1 MPKPVLTILDFS
13 SPIASSDLGADE
25 LENEFM
31 INNLQLSEVKTIFLQ
46 VDACASGPSV
56 LFLHKTELEKSFG

>member
-13 SPIASSDLGADE
+13 SALASSDLGADE

-31 INNLQLSEVKTIFLQ
+31 MNNLQLSEVNPSFCMFMQ
-46 VDACASGPSV
+46 VSLSN
-56 LFLHKTELEKSFG
+56 